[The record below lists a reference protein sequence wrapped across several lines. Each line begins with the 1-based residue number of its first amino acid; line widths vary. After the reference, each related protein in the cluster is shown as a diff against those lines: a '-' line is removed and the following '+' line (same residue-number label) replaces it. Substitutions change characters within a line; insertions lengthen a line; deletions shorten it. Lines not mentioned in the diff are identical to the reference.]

1 MKIIGLL
8 LAIAVVLT
16 LAGCSEKPVST
27 IPAESFDVSARVIP
41 PDVHRLFDQYALDMN
56 AQSDGEP
63 SRSGGF
69 NADVSNT
76 PYDAYV
82 VTFIWGSLLN
92 VATPAATLPVT
103 DWSGSLTVNADGK
116 INVAKPISFEA
127 GQDFLLAT
135 FRYDPKVVGWVSL
148 TSGDFDGMSFII
160 LLGRA
165 TPAAS
170 ATAITFATAPFTL
183 RLTANQMAWFAAYY
197 QISNTSGIAVLSQ
210 KLPPIITCPSG
221 LMVGHW
227 VKANVTGD
235 RGTFNGLWLKSNGDT
250 TGVFS
255 GMFWTENDGR
265 RLFSGNVSGV
275 VTTQIIAYL
284 NGKWYYEDPR
294 MCPLCGAGFG
304 RFSGYFRYPGHNDND
319 GILQGQF
326 GSLTLPANQLDL
338 PLTGSWTVLCYR
350 PTNELRV
357 DDK

>member
-1 MKIIGLL
+1 MKIIGLF
-8 LAIAVVLT
+8 LAIAVVIMLG
-16 LAGCSEKPVST
+16 GCSEEPVST
-27 IPAESFDVSARVIP
+27 IPSESFDVSARVIT
-41 PDVHRLFDQYALDMN
+41 PDVQRLFDQYALDMN
-56 AQSDGEP
+56 AQSNSEP
-63 SRSGGF
+63 SRSNGF
-69 NADVSNT
+69 NADVSNS

-82 VTFIWGSLLN
+82 VTFIWGSLRN
-92 VATPAATLPVT
+92 VATPSETLPLT
-103 DWSGSLTVNADGK
+103 DWSGSLTVNADGE
-116 INVAKPISFEA
+116 ISVTKPIAFEA
-127 GQDFLLAT
+127 GQDYLIPT

-148 TSGDFDGMSFII
+148 TSGDFDGVSFII
-160 LLGRA
+160 YLRRA

-170 ATAITFATAPFTL
+170 ATAITFGTTPFTL
-183 RLTANQMAWFAAYY
+183 RLTAEQMAWFAAYY

-235 RGTFNGLWLKSNGDT
+235 HGTFNGLWMKSNGDT

-275 VTTQIIAYL
+275 ITTQIIAYL
-284 NGKWYYEDPR
+284 EGKWYYEDPR

-304 RFSGYFRYPGHNDND
+304 RFSGHFRYPGHNDND

-326 GSLTLPANQLDL
+326 GSLTLPPDQLDL
-338 PLTGSWTVLCYR
+338 PLTGTWTVLCDR
-350 PTNELRV
+350 LANELGV

>member
-1 MKIIGLL
+1 MKIIGLF

-27 IPAESFDVSARVIP
+27 LPAESTDLSARVIP
-41 PDVHRLFDQYALDMN
+41 PDVQRLFNQYALDMN
-56 AQSDGEP
+56 AQSNSEP
-63 SRSGGF
+63 SRSVGF
-69 NADVSNT
+69 NTDVSNA

-92 VATPAATLPVT
+92 VAAPSATLPVT

-116 INVAKPISFEA
+116 IGTTKPIAFEA
-127 GQDFLLAT
+127 GQDYLLLT

-148 TSGDFDGMSFII
+148 TSGDFDGISFII
-160 LLGRA
+160 FLRRV

-170 ATAITFATAPFTL
+170 ATAITFATTPFTL
-183 RLTANQMAWFAAYY
+183 RLTANQMASFAAYY

-210 KLPPIITCPSG
+210 RLPPAITCPSG

-227 VKANVTGD
+227 VKGNATGD
-235 RGTFNGLWLKSNGDT
+235 RGAFNGLWLKSNGDT
-250 TGVFS
+250 IGVFS

-275 VTTQIIAYL
+275 FTTQIIAYL
-284 NGKWYYEDPR
+284 EGKWYYDDPR
-294 MCPLCGAGFG
+294 ACALCGAGFG
-304 RFSGYFRYPGHNDND
+304 RFSGYFRYPGHNDNG

-338 PLTGSWTVLCYR
+338 PLTGTWTVLCDR
-350 PTNELRV
+350 SVN
-357 DDK
+357 